1 MILANSIPVRYLFTT
16 ARSAMLFVSLFT
28 AVSIVIHMFVEF
40 PEIPIS
46 LSAFLGTAIS
56 LILSFRLA
64 QAYDRWWEARM
75 IWGSIVNDSRSLI
88 LQLQSFSKK
97 SEKVRVEKMAKRH
110 IAWVSAVATML
121 RKQGL
126 KEEMKS
132 YLDPSEFT
140 AAQEAGHAPLLLMKK
155 QMQDLEA
162 LGLSTYEKIQIDNT
176 IVRLIASM
184 GQAERIKNTVFP
196 TEYQYYHHLSIYL
209 FLAFIS
215 ISLANLGHDWEI
227 ALIIVIAAPFFLL
240 EKAAEHLQDPF
251 EDRPT
256 DIPITAI
263 SRNIEI
269 NVLNLIEAEP
279 VPEAIAAKDYYL
291 N

>member
-1 MILANSIPVRYLFTT
+1 MILANSIPVKYLFTT
-16 ARSAMLFVSLFT
+16 AKKDMIFVSLFT
-28 AVSIVIHMFVEF
+28 IVSITIHIFVEF
-40 PEIPIS
+40 PDIPIS
-46 LSAFLGTAIS
+46 VSALLGTAIS

-64 QAYDRWWEARM
+64 QSYDRWWEARM
-75 IWGSIVNDSRSLI
+75 IWGSIVNDSRSLV
-88 LQLQSFSKK
+88 LQLQSFSKE

-121 RKQGL
+121 RKEPL
-126 KEEMKS
+126 KEALKS
-132 YLDPSEFT
+132 YLKPSEFT
-140 AAQEAGHAPLLLMKK
+140 AAQEAGHAPLVLMKK
-155 QMQDLEA
+155 QMEDLEA
-162 LGLSTYEKIQIDNT
+162 LGLNTYEKIQIDST

-209 FLAFIS
+209 FLGFIS
-215 ISLANLGHDWEI
+215 ISLANLGHQWEI
-227 ALIIVIAAPFFLL
+227 ALIIIIAAPFFLL

-251 EDRPT
+251 ENRPT
-256 DIPITAI
+256 DIPITSI

-269 NVLNLIEAEP
+269 NILNLIEAGP
-279 VPEAIAAKDYYL
+279 VPEPIAANEYYL